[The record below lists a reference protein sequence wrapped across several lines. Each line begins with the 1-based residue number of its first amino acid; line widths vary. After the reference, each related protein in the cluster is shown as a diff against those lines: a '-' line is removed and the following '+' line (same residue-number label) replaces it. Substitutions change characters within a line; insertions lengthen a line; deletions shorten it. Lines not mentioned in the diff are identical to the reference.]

1 MRAMVSLLLLLAISS
16 RVTHAYL
23 ANCNKADVD
32 FIILEGDATSKAI
45 EDDIVVDLAKVGITV
60 NTRLLEKDAFNTAMV
75 AGDFNMAFSE
85 SWGAPYDP
93 NAYAS
98 SWSTKDE
105 AYYAAL
111 KGLPPPNTQAVLTK
125 KIKDALVK
133 ETESERQAA
142 WTEILFAMHEQAT
155 ELPFYGK
162 RIPAVI
168 SNRLT
173 AYVPGHQQF
182 DYPAHTLR
190 VVTGS
195 RSVTVA
201 PGAQSGL
208 LSADTGVGRLDPHTY
223 RPNEFFAN
231 NWVYDS
237 LVAYGAGGAIVP
249 ALAVSWTVAGDAGG
263 GHKYTFNLRQGV
275 KFHDGAVWNCT
286 VAKLNFDHVLAKP
299 LITGDYHGWYGLM
312 AQVKTWMCASTYVF
326 EVVTKE
332 KYYPFL
338 QELSFI
344 RPLRMMSPN
353 MFVGGLTSDP
363 LTQNSC
369 HSGWGNITDSG
380 VTVNCKGMM
389 GGGVSNGGNVSG
401 TGRWKYIATEKDETG
416 KIKKIRFAVNADHW
430 DVPLGNNY
438 PNELVLVHYPT
449 HDQVKEALLNGTL
462 DAVLGGGVLTEATIA
477 SMRTSNTDKVRV
489 VLTEVIQN
497 RIVVLNTAKAPT
509 DEIQMRKVIIHAIDR
524 DAIIKKELGGLA
536 EAVDSLFPKD
546 APYCGAHLTPIPDYD
561 LEKAKLLNCPEPTVY
576 TVTKTNEVTKEKK
589 VLPVGAI
596 VGFAVLGAVA
606 IFGVGMF
613 VTMYSRERSGKP
625 MFAPLITHVEPKNGA
640 EP

>member
-1 MRAMVSLLLLLAISS
+1 M
-16 RVTHAYL
+16 
-23 ANCNKADVD
+23 
-32 FIILEGDATSKAI
+32 
-45 EDDIVVDLAKVGITV
+45 AKKV
-60 NTRLLEKDAFNTAMV
+60 
-75 AGDFNMAFSE
+75 
-85 SWGAPYDP
+85 
-93 NAYAS
+93 
-98 SWSTKDE
+98 
-105 AYYAAL
+105 
-111 KGLPPPNTQAVLTK
+111 
-125 KIKDALVK
+125 KDALVK
-133 ETESERQAA
+133 ETESEREAA
-142 WTEILFAMHEQAT
+142 WTDILSVMHGQAT

-190 VVTGS
+190 VLTGS

-249 ALAVSWTVAGDAGG
+249 ALAASWTVANDVGG
-263 GHKYTFNLRQGV
+263 AGHKYVFNLRQGV
-275 KFHDGAVWNCT
+275 KFHDGAAWNCT

-312 AQVKTWMCASTYVF
+312 EQVKTWTCASTYVF

-344 RPLRMMSPN
+344 RPLRVMSPN
-353 MFVGGLTSDP
+353 AFVGGLNSDP

-369 HSGWGNITDSG
+369 HSGWGNITASG
-380 VTVNCKGMM
+380 VTVNCKGMV

-401 TGRWKYIATEKDETG
+401 TGRWKYIATEKDAAG
-416 KIKKIRFAVNADHW
+416 KIKKIRFAVNTDHW
-430 DVPLGNNY
+430 DMPSGNNY
-438 PNELVLVHYPT
+438 PNELVLVLYPT
-449 HDQVKEALLNGTL
+449 HDAVEAALLDGTL
-462 DAVLGGGVLTEATIA
+462 DAVLGAGVLTEATIA
-477 SMRTSNTDKVRV
+477 SMRMSNTDKVRV

-497 RIVVLNTAKAPT
+497 RIIVLNTAKAPT
-509 DEIQMRKVIIHAIDR
+509 DNIKMRKVIIHGIDR

-536 EAVDSLFPKD
+536 EAVESLFPKD

-561 LEKAKLLNCPEPTVY
+561 FEKAKLLNCPEPPTVL
-576 TVTKTNEVTKEKK
+576 TVTNEKK
-589 VLPVGAI
+589 ELSEGAI
-596 VGFAVLGAVA
+596 AAIATLGAVA
-606 IFGVGMF
+606 IFGFGMVMF
-613 VTMYSRERSGKP
+613 MYNSERSGKP
-625 MFAPLITHVEPKNGA
+625 MFKPLLMEVEPNKNGA
-640 EP
+640 QP